1 MGISQGTQTISRG
14 EVTADFLVCQSAD
27 LSTDS
32 KMSSNQHHSR
42 ARIFP
47 CMASG
52 CKVANFDL
60 VSRLAAF
67 WSKDRFCVF
76 KVKSHQCW
84 LETRTL
90 LNADWHLEFL
100 SQIKWQPCPSR
111 DVHLTFY
118 SWQQAFE
125 HKKLEASLLETA
137 FAYLID
143 LNKER
148 HRTETEEL
156 VLQAMPSQV
165 SYIHN
170 LMSDSTEV

>member
-1 MGISQGTQTISRG
+1 MGRYGFTQKTCPLLRVVSMGISQGKQTISRG
-14 EVTADFLVCQSAD
+14 ELTADFLVCQSAD

-42 ARIFP
+42 ARIFQ

-67 WSKDRFCVF
+67 WSKARFRVF

-90 LNADWHLEFL
+90 LNADWHLDFL
-100 SQIKWQPCPSR
+100 SQIKRQPCPSR

-118 SWQQAFE
+118 RWQQA
-125 HKKLEASLLETA
+125 SLSTRSLRLL
-137 FAYLID
+137 YLRPH
-143 LNKER
+143 L
-148 HRTETEEL
+148 HT
-156 VLQAMPSQV
+156 
-165 SYIHN
+165 
-170 LMSDSTEV
+170 